1 MTLVSALKYRALQ
14 SLSEVERKRIQLHKT
29 KQKDK

>member
-14 SLSEVERKRIQLHKT
+14 SLSEVERKRIQLHKI
-29 KQKDK
+29 K